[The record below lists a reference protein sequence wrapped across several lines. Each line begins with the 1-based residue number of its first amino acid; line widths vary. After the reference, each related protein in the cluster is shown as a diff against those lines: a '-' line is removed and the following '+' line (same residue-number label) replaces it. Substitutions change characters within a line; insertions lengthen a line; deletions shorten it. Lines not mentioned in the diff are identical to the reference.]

1 MKKSRLLITLLCLT
15 VAAVGFAQDSYRE
28 AIKEFN
34 LLTGADEQ
42 LTKIYTNVNNLLF
55 KATDDVD
62 LDELTATFV
71 KENMDQIVD
80 MIEPLMREHNVTE
93 SDLREV
99 CALLSTPEG
108 RSYTAHQNELREA
121 FPKVFM
127 ELFFDPAMA
136 DRMVSLEETGTAE
149 NLPVDPK
156 IDSAYAAKFFQL
168 YEASNFMDRYK
179 ERLSSMGMDDIAG
192 NKALLNWLSENVLT
206 VMLNTSYGLVT
217 PEDLDFGIKMLSSN
231 ESCRKTLDASQ
242 MNEESLRSAGVEM
255 MEKYEAW
262 MKAHGAQSRDK
273 DEIFKQ
279 MMEIYKGNFPE

>member
-28 AIKEFN
+28 AIKEYS
-34 LLTGADEQ
+34 LLSGADEQ
-42 LTKIYTNVNNLLF
+42 LTKSYTKINNLLF

-71 KENMDQIVD
+71 RENQDQMVD
-80 MIEPLMREHNVTE
+80 ITEPLMRENNVTE

-99 CALLSTPEG
+99 CALLSSPEG
-108 RSYTAHQNELREA
+108 QSYTTHQNELMEV
-121 FPKVFM
+121 FPKAYM
-127 ELFFDPAMA
+127 EMFFDPAMV
-136 DRMVSLEETGTAE
+136 DRMMSLEETGTAE

-156 IDSAYAAKFFQL
+156 IDSVYAAKFFQL
-168 YEASNFMDRYK
+168 NEDSHFVDRFK

-206 VMLNTSYGLVT
+206 VMLNSSYGLVT
-217 PEDLDFGIKMLSSN
+217 PEDLDFGIKMYSN
-231 ESCRKTLDASQ
+231 ESCRKILDVSQ

-255 MEKYEAW
+255 IEKYKAW
-262 MKAHGAQSRDK
+262 MEAHGAQATDK
-273 DEIFKQ
+273 DAIFKQ
-279 MMEIYKGNFPE
+279 MMEIYGGDFPK